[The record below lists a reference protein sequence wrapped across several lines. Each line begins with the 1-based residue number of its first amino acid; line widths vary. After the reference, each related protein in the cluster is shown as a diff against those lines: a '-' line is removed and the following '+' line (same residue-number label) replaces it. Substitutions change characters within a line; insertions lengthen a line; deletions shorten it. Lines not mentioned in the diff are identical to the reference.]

1 MTCHPHSNKQLFR
14 VTVLTNVST
23 RRLPPQSNKH
33 QTILLLPSNMRT
45 EWDYEVLSYETV
57 HLPPCSVRINS
68 QVSIS
73 NFNTLFMRQT
83 HRALTEGILLESW
96 LADLGRFLL
105 FLFNIFIFRIR
116 CLPKLK
122 RSCVD
127 VKPSILCSKR
137 SRNELIVLE
146 IRENN
151 LLAL

>member
-14 VTVLTNVST
+14 VTRGHQHST
-23 RRLPPQSNKH
+23 RQLYQQSHKC
-33 QTILLLPSNMRT
+33 QTILILPLNTGT
-45 EWDYEVLSYETV
+45 EWDYEVLNYEAV
-57 HLPPCSVRINS
+57 HLPPCSVHINS

-73 NFNTLFMRQT
+73 NFNTRFMRQT
-83 HRALTEGILLESW
+83 HRALPEGILLESW

-116 CLPKLK
+116 RLTKLQ

-127 VKPSILCSKR
+127 VKPSIFCSKR
-137 SRNELIVLE
+137 CWNKLVVLE
-146 IRENN
+146 IKENN